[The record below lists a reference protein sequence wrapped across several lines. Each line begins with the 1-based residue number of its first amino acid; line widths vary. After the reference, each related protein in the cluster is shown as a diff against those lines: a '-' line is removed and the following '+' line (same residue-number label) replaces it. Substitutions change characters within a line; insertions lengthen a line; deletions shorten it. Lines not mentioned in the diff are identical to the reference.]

1 MPNFNFAEAL
11 LEFTRMYAIELK
23 PQAQKFMEKQ
33 PKKIQRQL
41 VAKIESLQKDPRP
54 AQSRLLHSDRQI
66 YRLRSGD
73 YRIIYQIKDDR
84 LLVLV
89 VKVDNRKDV
98 YKNLLRYL

>member
-1 MPNFNFAEAL
+1 
-11 LEFTRMYAIELK
+11 MYAIALK
-23 PQAQKFMEKQ
+23 PQAQKFIEKQ

-66 YRLRSGD
+66 YHLRSGD
-73 YRIIYQIKDDR
+73 YRIIYQIRDDR

-89 VKVDNRKDV
+89 ARVDNRKDV

>member
-1 MPNFNFAEAL
+1 MD
-11 LEFTRMYAIELK
+11 AIELK
-23 PQAQKFMEKQ
+23 PQAQKFIEKQ
-33 PKKIQRQL
+33 TRKIQRQL

-54 AQSRLLHSDRQI
+54 AQCKLLHSDKQI

-89 VKVDNRKDV
+89 AKVGNRKDI

>member
-1 MPNFNFAEAL
+1 
-11 LEFTRMYAIELK
+11 MYAIELK
-23 PQAQKFMEKQ
+23 PQAQKFIEKQ

-41 VAKIESLQKDPRP
+41 IAKIELLQKDPRP
-54 AQSRLLHSDRQI
+54 AQSKLLQSDKQI

-73 YRIIYQIKDDR
+73 FRIIYQIKDDR

-89 VKVDNRKDV
+89 AKVGNRKDI

>member
-1 MPNFNFAEAL
+1 
-11 LEFTRMYAIELK
+11 MYAITLK
-23 PQAQKFMEKQ
+23 PQAQKFIEQQ

-41 VAKIESLQKDPRP
+41 VAKIESLDKEPRH
-54 AQSRLLHSDRQI
+54 AQSKLLHSEKQV

-73 YRIIYQIKDDR
+73 FRIIYQIKDDR

-89 VKVDNRKDV
+89 VRVGDRKDI

>member
-1 MPNFNFAEAL
+1 
-11 LEFTRMYAIELK
+11 MYAITLK
-23 PQAQKFMEKQ
+23 PQPQKFIQKQ

-41 VAKIESLQKDPRP
+41 VAKIESLEKDPRP
-54 AQSRLLHSDRQI
+54 AQSKLLHSEKQV

-73 YRIIYQIKDDR
+73 FRIIYQIKDDR

-89 VKVDNRKDV
+89 VRVGDRKDI

>member
-1 MPNFNFAEAL
+1 
-11 LEFTRMYAIELK
+11 MYAVELK
-23 PQAQKFMEKQ
+23 PQAQKFIEKQ

-41 VAKIESLQKDPRP
+41 VARIESLQKDPRP
-54 AQSRLLHSDRQI
+54 AQSKLLHSDKQI
-66 YRLRSGD
+66 YRLRSGV

-89 VKVDNRKDV
+89 AMVDNRKDV